1 MKQLLIDQQSRQ
13 FLNQI
18 AQLTIRLKNTA
29 ES

>member
-18 AQLTIRLKNTA
+18 SQLTIRLKNAA